1 MAARAFV
8 GFLVPC
14 ADASESLDLA
24 EEVLD
29 QMAPFVL
36 LAIIVDKLGG
46 AFALRN
52 DRLDPILCQT
62 RAQRLGVKGL
72 VAEEGF
78 AVDTLQQIIDR
89 LDVVT
94 RHRPGNKV
102 KRTKFPSASTKA
114 AILVVK
120 PPRERPIA

>member
-1 MAARAFV
+1 
-8 GFLVPC
+8 
-14 ADASESLDLA
+14 
-24 EEVLD
+24 
-29 QMAPFVL
+29 MAPFVL

-78 AVDTLQQIIDR
+78 AVDTLQQITDR

-94 RHRPGNKV
+94 LAGQQGEAH
-102 KRTKFPSASTKA
+102 
-114 AILVVK
+114 
-120 PPRERPIA
+120 